1 MNDKKKKLWK
11 KIINRVCIAFFGVLM
26 TVFIGVFAVTVF
38 IGPKIV
44 RKYIFMKAT
53 GLLDYDDKEAW
64 EKANKEIREMCDEYI
79 YDTEYEDPYMIE

>member
-11 KIINRVCIAFFGVLM
+11 KIINRVWIAFLGVLM
-26 TVFIGVFAVTVF
+26 TIFIGVFAVTVF

-44 RKYIFMKAT
+44 RNYIFMKET

-64 EKANKEIREMCDEYI
+64 EKANKEIRENI

>member
-11 KIINRVCIAFFGVLM
+11 KIINRVCIAFLGVLM

-38 IGPKIV
+38 IGPKIM
-44 RKYIFMKAT
+44 RNYIFMKET

-64 EKANKEIREMCDEYI
+64 EKANKEIRENI

>member
-1 MNDKKKKLWK
+1 MNNKKEKLWK
-11 KIINRVCIAFFGVLM
+11 KIKNRILTAFLVVLT
-26 TVFIGVFAVTVF
+26 TVFIGVLTVTVF

-44 RKYIFMKAT
+44 RNYIFLKAT

-64 EKANKEIREMCDEYI
+64 DKATKEIRENI

>member
-11 KIINRVCIAFFGVLM
+11 KIINRVWIAFLGVLM

-44 RKYIFMKAT
+44 RNYIFMKET
-53 GLLDYDDKEAW
+53 GLLYYDDKEAW
-64 EKANKEIREMCDEYI
+64 EKANKEIRENI

>member
-11 KIINRVCIAFFGVLM
+11 KIINRVCIAFLGVLM

-44 RKYIFMKAT
+44 
-53 GLLDYDDKEAW
+53 
-64 EKANKEIREMCDEYI
+64 
-79 YDTEYEDPYMIE
+79 

>member
-11 KIINRVCIAFFGVLM
+11 KIINRVWIAFLGVLM

-44 RKYIFMKAT
+44 RNYIFMKAT
-53 GLLDYDDKEAW
+53 GLLYYDEKDIWDKA
-64 EKANKEIREMCDEYI
+64 KKEICDESI

>member
-1 MNDKKKKLWK
+1 MNGKKEKLWK
-11 KIINRVCIAFFGVLM
+11 KIINRVWIAFLGVLM

-44 RKYIFMKAT
+44 RNYIFLKAT

-64 EKANKEIREMCDEYI
+64 DKANKEIRENI
-79 YDTEYEDPYMIE
+79 YDTEYEEPYMIE

>member
-11 KIINRVCIAFFGVLM
+11 KIINRVWIAFLGVLM

-38 IGPKIV
+38 IGPKIM
-44 RKYIFMKAT
+44 RNYIFMKET

-64 EKANKEIREMCDEYI
+64 EKANKEIRENI